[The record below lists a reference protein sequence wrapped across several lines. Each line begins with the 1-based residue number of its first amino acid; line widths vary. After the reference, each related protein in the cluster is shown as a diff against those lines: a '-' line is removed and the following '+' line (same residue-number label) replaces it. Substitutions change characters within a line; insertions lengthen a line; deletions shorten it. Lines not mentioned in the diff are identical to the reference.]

1 VPLTA
6 GSPADV
12 DVFHAVADVNRR
24 RLIDA
29 LRAGER
35 PVGDL
40 VDEVGL
46 SYSAVSQHLKILHRA
61 GLVQRRADGLQ
72 RIYRLDAAPLHDV
85 HRWTEQYRT
94 FWTSRLARLHRY
106 VGDQK

>member
-1 VPLTA
+1 MPVATA
-6 GSPADV
+6 QPDV
-12 DVFHAVADVNRR
+12 DVFRAVADANRR

-40 VDEVGL
+40 VEELGL

-61 GLVQRRADGLQ
+61 GLVQRRANGLH
-72 RIYRLDAAPLHDV
+72 RIYRLDVAPLRLV
-85 HRWTEQYRT
+85 HAWTEQYRV

-106 VGDQK
+106 VGDRK